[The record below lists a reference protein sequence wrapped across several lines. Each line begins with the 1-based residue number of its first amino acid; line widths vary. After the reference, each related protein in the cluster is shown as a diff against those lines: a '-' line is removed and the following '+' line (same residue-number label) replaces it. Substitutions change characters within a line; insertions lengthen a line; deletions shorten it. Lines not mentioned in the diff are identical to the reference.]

1 MITEKDYGK
10 VAGII
15 LVMAVMAS
23 PFQFSFLLWKYE
35 SRYADDFWR
44 GLSPS
49 IPTITIVIVG
59 KDGDK
64 IGPNIALE

>member
-35 SRYADDFWR
+35 SRYADDLEVR
-44 GLSPS
+44 VAVH
-49 IPTITIVIVG
+49 T
-59 KDGDK
+59 
-64 IGPNIALE
+64 GP